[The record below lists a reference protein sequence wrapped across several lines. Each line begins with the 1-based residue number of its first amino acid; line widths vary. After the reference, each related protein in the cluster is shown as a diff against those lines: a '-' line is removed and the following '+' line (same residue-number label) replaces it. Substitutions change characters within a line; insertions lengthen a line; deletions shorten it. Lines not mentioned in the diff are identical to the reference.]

1 MDVVHTEL
9 PNDQRG
15 LVMTKK
21 TTTVTPAAP
30 AAPVFERD
38 AEGYFV
44 PETWG
49 ATIRHAIMADID
61 ICLKG
66 NTSAREVGVTFDAAL
81 LFPWVCYKGN
91 SSAVKC
97 GLSNTSF
104 GLVKNVREAYK
115 IAWNKAGLLNFDRR
129 WQYVCQQSKHYV
141 APAATTPAATTAAKG
156 KSTTKTAASAES
168 IVNPVKKAIEQTS
181 AIPTLVL
188 GLKPSQCSEALR
200 KQIAAMC
207 GDLCELLNQIK

>member
-1 MDVVHTEL
+1 
-9 PNDQRG
+9 
-15 LVMTKK
+15 MTKK

-30 AAPVFERD
+30 AAPAAPVFKRD

-49 ATIRHAIMADID
+49 ANIRHAIMTDID

-66 NTSAREVGVTFDAAL
+66 NTSAQAVGATFDAAL
-81 LFPWVCYKGN
+81 LFPWIAYKGN
-91 SSAVKC
+91 SSALKC
-97 GLSNTSF
+97 GITDVAF

-115 IAWNKAGLLNFDRR
+115 TAWNKAGLLNFDRR

-156 KSTTKTAASAES
+156 KSATKTAASAES
-168 IVNPVKKAIEQTS
+168 AICPVKKAIEQTS
-181 AIPTLVL
+181 AIPRLVL
-188 GLKPSQCSEALR
+188 GLKPSQCSESLR
-200 KQIAAMC
+200 KEIAAMC